1 MASNIEIQIER
12 SLTNT
17 PTSLLYGEP
26 AWDDAN
32 EKLYVGN
39 SSGTPVLINPDP
51 DVTLGDRF
59 VFPVA
64 RNGNISS
71 DQALRRQ
78 DGTFTNVNPYTVPYT
93 GEIYCIT
100 AEREN
105 INLTRTWDLVVE
117 VNGSVVRTVSVT
129 SGNREI
135 LDDGLTIAVTAGDDI
150 AVYFRNASAS
160 INKPGGVVY
169 GRRL

>member
-1 MASNIEIQIER
+1 MAQPLDIQIER

-17 PTSLLYGEP
+17 PTTLLYGEP

-39 SSGTPVLINPDP
+39 SSGTPVLINDT
-51 DVTLGDRF
+51 DLGDRF

-71 DQALRRQ
+71 NQALRRQ
-78 DGTFTNVNPYTVPYT
+78 DGAFTNVNPYSVPYD
-93 GEIYCIT
+93 GEIYCVT

-105 INLTRTWDLVVE
+105 TNLTRTWDLVVE
-117 VNGSVVRTVSVT
+117 VNAVVVRTVSVG
-129 SGNREI
+129 SGQRDVQ
-135 LDDGLTIAVTAGDDI
+135 DDNLSIAVSAGDDV
-150 AVYFRNASAS
+150 AVFFRNASAS

-169 GRRL
+169 GRRT

>member
-1 MASNIEIQIER
+1 MASTVDIQIER

-39 SSGTPVLINPDP
+39 SAGTPIIINPDP
-51 DVTLGDRF
+51 DVTLSDRYTF
-59 VFPVA
+59 AVA
-64 RNGNISS
+64 RNGNIAS
-71 DQALRRQ
+71 DQALRKTN
-78 DGTFTNVNPYTVPYT
+78 GTFTNVNPFSVPYD

-105 INLTRTWDLVVE
+105 TNLTRTWDLVVE
-117 VNGSVVRTVSVT
+117 VNGSVVRTISVGT
-129 SGNREI
+129 GQRDI
-135 LDDGLTIAVTAGDDI
+135 QDDGLSISVSAGDDV
-150 AVYFRNASAS
+150 AVFFRNASAT
-160 INKPGGVVY
+160 INRPSGVVY
-169 GRRL
+169 GRRT